1 MIIFVYIASIALLIF
16 YQKIKKFKGTK
27 SDITLYGL
35 FMNLN
40 TKDLLKII
48 VNIIKYTAI
57 IYCAWGSN
65 IEIITYLIIIGITTV
80 IYIVLQS
87 RLKDLNIELIST
99 IMISIALYANHILSS
114 YITDVETDISTQVIR
129 ILISAFITVYAIYFF
144 FRTYNEIMQS
154 HMQRIRRKQK

>member
-1 MIIFVYIASIALLIF
+1 MLNSILYQVQNIRWYMIIFVYIASIALLIF

-65 IEIITYLIIIGITTV
+65 IEIITYLIIIGIT
-80 IYIVLQS
+80 I
-87 RLKDLNIELIST
+87 
-99 IMISIALYANHILSS
+99 
-114 YITDVETDISTQVIR
+114 
-129 ILISAFITVYAIYFF
+129 F
-144 FRTYNEIMQS
+144 
-154 HMQRIRRKQK
+154 